1 MAKWM
6 QILLSEISFSFLRI
20 FQVLEVDDEKFES
33 ELESILRAA
42 ELCKLFSL
50 HKNQRE
56 ELSTVSRHKNE
67 QRRRFARI

>member
-1 MAKWM
+1 M

-50 HKNQRE
+50 HKNQRAGE